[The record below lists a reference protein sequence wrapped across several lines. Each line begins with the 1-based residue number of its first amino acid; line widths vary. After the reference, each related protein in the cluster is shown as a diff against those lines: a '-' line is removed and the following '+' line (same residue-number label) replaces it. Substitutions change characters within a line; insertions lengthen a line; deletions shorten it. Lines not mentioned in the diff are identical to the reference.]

1 MVMDKFDINM
11 AVAIFGGTFDPVHYG
26 HIKVASDLADH
37 LDVNSVALMPCG
49 KPTHRP
55 PPAATPSQRLDML
68 KLSIVG
74 NQKLTVEESE
84 IDTTT
89 PNYTIN
95 SLHRIRSRIGAKET
109 VFLCIVSDTLS
120 QLDSW
125 HQWTDLTKYCHIV
138 AISRP
143 GLNRKYSSSLTN
155 WIASRRCRD
164 VAKLKENPAG
174 FVYHC
179 ELSFLDISS
188 TKIRQKI
195 KTNEALQK
203 LLPSKVI
210 NYIHINH
217 LYK

>member
-1 MVMDKFDINM
+1 M

-26 HIKVASDLADH
+26 HITVASDLADH

-49 KPTHRP
+49 KPMHRP
-55 PPAATPSQRLDML
+55 SPAATPSQRLDML
-68 KLSIVG
+68 KLSIAG
-74 NQKLTVEESE
+74 YQKLTVEESE
-84 IDTTT
+84 IDITT

-95 SLHRIRSRIGAKET
+95 SLHRIRARIGAKET
-109 VFLCIVSDTLS
+109 VFLCIGSDTLS

-143 GLNRKYSSSLTN
+143 GLHRKYSASLTN
-155 WIASRRCRD
+155 WIAHRRCRD
-164 VAKLKENPAG
+164 ITKLKENPAG
-174 FVYHC
+174 LVYHC
-179 ELSFLDISS
+179 ELSLLDISS

-195 KTNEALQK
+195 KKNEAPQK
-203 LLPSKVI
+203 LLPKKVL
-210 NYIHINH
+210 NYIHINR